1 MNHLQIDNLT
11 VVYGAVRA
19 IAGISIH
26 VRQGETVALIG
37 PNGAGKTSLL
47 FTVAGVVAPR
57 SGTIKVNDRDLA
69 GMSAEARVANGIS
82 VVPENREVFTKLNVH
97 ENLLVGAS
105 LRKDRAA
112 IQADTDRM
120 YTLFPRLAERRQ
132 HMAGF
137 LSGGEQQM
145 LAIARALMAHPK
157 LLMLDEPSLGLA
169 PVVTDKVYEAIGELK
184 KGGTSIL
191 LVEQNSERAF
201 AVSDRAYLMQAGRL
215 VAEGAPA
222 QLAQDGIVEQTL
234 FGRAAARIVGTPNN
248 IQVTP

>member
-1 MNHLQIDNLT
+1 MNHLEIDKLT

-26 VRQGETVALIG
+26 VGHGETVALIG

-57 SGTIKVNDRDLA
+57 SGTIKVNGQDLA
-69 GMSAEARVANGIS
+69 GMSAEERVANGIS
-82 VVPENREVFTKLNVH
+82 VVPENRDVFTKLNVH

-105 LRKDRAA
+105 LRKDRAE
-112 IQADTDRM
+112 ILADADRM

-169 PVVTDKVYEAIGELK
+169 PVVTDKVYEAIAELK

-201 AVSDRAYLMQAGRL
+201 GVADRAYLMQSGRL
-215 VAEGAPA
+215 VAEGTPA
-222 QLAQDGIVEQTL
+222 QLAQDGLVEQTL
-234 FGRAAARIVGTPNN
+234 FGRAPTRAAETPSKTE
-248 IQVTP
+248 VTS

>member
-1 MNHLQIDNLT
+1 MNHLEIDNLT

-19 IAGISIH
+19 INGISIH
-26 VRQGETVALIG
+26 VRQGETVGLIG

-47 FTVAGVVAPR
+47 LTVAGVVAPR
-57 SGTIKVNDRDLA
+57 SGTIKVNGRDLA
-69 GMSAEARVANGIS
+69 GVSAEARVANGIS

-120 YTLFPRLAERRQ
+120 YALFPRLAERRQ

-169 PVVTDKVYEAIGELK
+169 PVVTDTVYEAIKDLK
-184 KGGTSIL
+184 KGGTSVL

-201 AVSDRAYLMQAGRL
+201 AVSDRAYLMQAGHL
-215 VAEGAPA
+215 VAEGTPA
-222 QLAQDGIVEQTL
+222 QLSRDGLVEQTL
-234 FGRAAARIVGTPNN
+234 FGRATTDIAETQSNPE
-248 IQVTP
+248 VTP